1 MKNQLFILV
10 ICLLVFAGCKKE
22 NELKKSVFISD
33 PELADLPAYSEW
45 GYNTFGAY
53 YEREVFVSNNQQ
65 VPAKVVVSNNTM
77 SFILDGQKGGSGG
90 SDYYNYYYPEMTMTF
105 KLTDFLPAEYSDLT
119 VFNDTTL
126 DLKNPL
132 YQVAISV
139 DSVQY
144 AVTILSG
151 ELIFKRAQN
160 LSVDKKSVEVILS
173 GYFDFKALIN
183 DKPVTISDGRF
194 DVGIGPDNFYIK

>member
-10 ICLLVFAGCKKE
+10 IFLLVFAGCKKE
-22 NELKKSVFISD
+22 NELKKSVFIND
-33 PELADLPAYSEW
+33 PELTDLPAYSEW

-53 YEREVFVSNNQQ
+53 YDREVFVSNDQE

-77 SFILDGQKGGSGG
+77 SFILTGQKGGSGG
-90 SDYYNYYYPEMTMTF
+90 GSGYYPEMTMTF
-105 KLTDFLPAEYSDLT
+105 TLTDFLPSQYSDLT

-139 DSVQY
+139 DNVNY
-144 AVTILSG
+144 AVSILSG

-160 LSVDKKSVEVILS
+160 LTVDKKPVEVILS

-183 DKPVTISDGRF
+183 DTPVTISDGRF
-194 DVGIGPDNFYIK
+194 DVGISPDNFYIK

>member
-1 MKNQLFILV
+1 MKNQLFILA
-10 ICLLVFAGCKKE
+10 IFILVFAGCKKE

-33 PELADLPAYSEW
+33 SELTDLPAYSEW

-53 YEREVFVSNNQQ
+53 YDREVFVSNNQM

-90 SDYYNYYYPEMTMTF
+90 SGYYYYPEMTMTF
-105 KLTDFLPAEYSDLT
+105 KLTDFLPAEYSNLT

-139 DSVQY
+139 DTVKY
-144 AVTILSG
+144 AVNILSG

-160 LSVDKKSVEVILS
+160 LSVDKKPIEVILS

-194 DVGIGPDNFYIK
+194 DVGISPDNFYIK

>member
-10 ICLLVFAGCKKE
+10 IFLLVFAGCKKE
-22 NELKKSVFISD
+22 NELKKSVFIND
-33 PELADLPAYSEW
+33 PELTDLPAYSEW

-53 YEREVFVSNNQQ
+53 YDREVFVSNDQE

-77 SFILDGQKGGSGG
+77 SFILTGQKGGTDGG
-90 SDYYNYYYPEMTMTF
+90 SGYYPEMTMTF
-105 KLTDFLPAEYSDLT
+105 TLTDFLPSQYSDLT

-139 DSVQY
+139 DNVNY
-144 AVTILSG
+144 AVSILSG

-160 LSVDKKSVEVILS
+160 LTVDKKPVEVILS

-183 DKPVTISDGRF
+183 DTPVTISDGRF
-194 DVGIGPDNFYIK
+194 DVGISPDNFYIK